1 MSKTQTTREWETE
14 LGQQVRL
21 LRLRQNHDQRALADR
36 AGVALNALKNL
47 ESGKGATLKTLIKT
61 LRALER
67 ADWIETLAPTVSVS
81 PLQMLKSK
89 PTRRRASPRGVAK
102 KAGDV

>member
-1 MSKTQTTREWETE
+1 MNKTQTTREWETE

-21 LRLRQNHDQRALADR
+21 LRLRQNHDQRALAAR

-47 ESGKGATLKTLIKT
+47 ESGKGATLKTLIKI

-89 PTRRRASPRGVAK
+89 PTRRRASPRGIAK
-102 KAGDV
+102 KTGDV